1 MMKTA
6 VFASLVASATAFAPS
21 AQQSRAST
29 SIAAKPFEKELG
41 AMTPVSVHYYH
52 LSMIMVYVRHYD
64 NKKNG

>member
-6 VFASLVASATAFAPS
+6 VIASLVASATAFAPS

-52 LSMIMVYVRHYD
+52 L
-64 NKKNG
+64 